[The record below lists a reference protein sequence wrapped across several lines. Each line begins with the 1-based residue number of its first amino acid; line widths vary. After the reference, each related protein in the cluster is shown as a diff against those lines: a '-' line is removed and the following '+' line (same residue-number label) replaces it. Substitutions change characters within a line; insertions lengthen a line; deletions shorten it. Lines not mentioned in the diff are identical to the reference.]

1 MEGLILIKLKE
12 IAEMAGVSPAT
23 VSNVLNGRKNV
34 SEEVRQKI
42 LALCEDTG
50 YQPPIRLRKPGRT
63 RTVVFNFSDFD
74 RSFYL
79 NIIKG
84 ISECLTESH
93 YDLIVCTNR
102 SSKNFMRS
110 RFSEGAISLDGKITD
125 EELLAVAQE
134 GYPVIVMDR
143 LLRDEH
149 IKSVVVDNYP
159 VMCDLVQRLVAKG
172 YQRFG
177 YVGGTES
184 SLDNRERFSA
194 FEQTLKANDIL
205 FDKKYYFHGDYREKS
220 GYQAARLMLLGNV
233 LPQVVV
239 CASDN
244 MALGAI
250 RAFREYGLEVPKSI
264 AVTGFDDC
272 DAAGIMG
279 LTTVAIPRYESGYL
293 AAKELLNMIE
303 GAGGGEPFKIS
314 ASVRWR
320 GTA

>member
-1 MEGLILIKLKE
+1 MIKLKE
-12 IAEMAGVSPAT
+12 IAEIAGVSPAT
-23 VSNVLNGRKNV
+23 VSNALNGHKNV
-34 SEEVRQKI
+34 SEELRQKI
-42 LALCEDTG
+42 LALCEETG
-50 YQPPIRLRKPGRT
+50 YQPPSRLRKSSRT

-84 ISECLTESH
+84 ISECLTENH

-143 LLRDEH
+143 LLRGDH
-149 IKSVVVDNYP
+149 IKSVIVDNYP
-159 VMCDLVQRLVAKG
+159 VMCDLVQKLVTKG

-177 YVGGTES
+177 YIGGIET
-184 SLDNRERFSA
+184 SLDNQERFAA

-233 LPQVVV
+233 LPRVVV
-239 CASDN
+239 CANDN

-250 RAFREYGLEVPKSI
+250 RAFREHGLEIPKDI

-272 DAAGIMG
+272 AAAGIMG

-293 AAKELLNMIE
+293 AAKDLLNMIE
-303 GAGGGEPFKIS
+303 GSGDCAPFKIG

-320 GTA
+320 DTA